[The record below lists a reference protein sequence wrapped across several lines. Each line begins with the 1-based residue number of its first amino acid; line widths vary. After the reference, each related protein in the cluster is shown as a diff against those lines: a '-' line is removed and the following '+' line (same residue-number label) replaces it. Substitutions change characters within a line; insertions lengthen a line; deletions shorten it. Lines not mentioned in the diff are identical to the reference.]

1 MGREKIVRGQER
13 EIIYDEDRFKLL
25 ESMRDRAKKLFE
37 MFKKERINCLTYGSI
52 ARGNVRETSDIDIL
66 ITRKIPTYRIGLILE
81 QNSIIP
87 ITRKIVQATPNN
99 VIKINYE
106 LAGEVSISVPM
117 TDFTRQGLEFYK
129 FGGCLNYKEL
139 MADKRV
145 PGVDKR
151 LVLIIPTEK
160 GHKER
165 SLLMMRY
172 DASKIIGVSQEMINQ
187 RIRVLNKR
195 DKVGRTGVFL
205 ERDMHPSENAEEVLR
220 NLARENH
227 LIRKRL

>member
-117 TDFTRQGLEFYK
+117 TDYTTR
-129 FGGCLNYKEL
+129 FGIL
-139 MADKRV
+139 
-145 PGVDKR
+145 
-151 LVLIIPTEK
+151 
-160 GHKER
+160 
-165 SLLMMRY
+165 
-172 DASKIIGVSQEMINQ
+172 
-187 RIRVLNKR
+187 
-195 DKVGRTGVFL
+195 
-205 ERDMHPSENAEEVLR
+205 
-220 NLARENH
+220 
-227 LIRKRL
+227 